1 MLLLSLTYNYH
12 NTKRNNGNNI
22 YMKLGMLISEE
33 VKLTLAKLAKEQLPL
48 DTCLKLIQIIETI
61 KQKEKELDELRLNL
75 ISKYGI
81 KNADGS
87 LQVDDNG
94 NVILDDKS
102 INDFAEEMNK
112 IYNEELK
119 MPTLDIKN
127 PSHDVKYSCEELL
140 SIYEILNIT

>member
-1 MLLLSLTYNYH
+1 
-12 NTKRNNGNNI
+12 
-22 YMKLGMLISEE
+22 MKLGMLISEE